1 MYKQIIRHKRIILAV
16 NTFKKS
22 AKTISPVYLTGIRN
36 WQSSDSYNY
45 SIVIHRFRIILSI
58 SKNVGAT
65 PC

>member
-1 MYKQIIRHKRIILAV
+1 MYKQIIRHKRITLAV
-16 NTFKKS
+16 HTFKKS
-22 AKTISPVYLTGIRN
+22 AKAISPVYLTGIRLFHSF
-36 WQSSDSYNY
+36 QYYNY